1 MRSSKNPPARRSAEL
16 QPTRAARLAA
26 LRAET
31 DREVI
36 ELIERLLAK
45 PMHERTHFLRRRLPN
60 GGSAL

>member
-1 MRSSKNPPARRSAEL
+1 MRSKHAKRRAEA
-16 QPTRAARLAA
+16 PSRKEALAA

-31 DREVI
+31 DRELD

-45 PMHERTHFLRRRLPN
+45 RPEERTHFLRRRLPG